1 MGAFNENKLTM
12 ISILTS
18 IIALLLVLLVVWVHL
33 STQEQVQTLQLKVQK
48 MQKSMD
54 YADSLAPEIA
64 QMRNHIHRLE
74 DTLNQPMAPPKVEVS
89 SQVPKIKMISPQTP
103 VQKIEQKVQVAS
115 TIIPKTSH
123 AWLVVIAS
131 FDRLEKAK
139 NAQQRKKIAQLQ
151 SSITTVHLKHGTWF
165 RVVRSGFASKAEAQA
180 FAKRIQNLGFKD
192 AWVQHLP

>member
-1 MGAFNENKLTM
+1 
-12 ISILTS
+12 
-18 IIALLLVLLVVWVHL
+18 LVVWVHL

-74 DTLNQPMAPPKVEVS
+74 DTLNQPMAPQKVEVS

-115 TIIPKTSH
+115 TITQKEPH
-123 AWLVVIAS
+123 AWLVVMAS
-131 FDRLEKAK
+131 FDTLKKANHALK
-139 NAQQRKKIAQLQ
+139 TKKVSDLHH
-151 SSITTVHLKHGTWF
+151 ITIIKVKLKHGTWYRIVKPDF
-165 RVVRSGFASKAEAQA
+165 SNKKSAMD
-180 FAKRIQNLGFKD
+180 FAKQIKHLGFRD
-192 AWVQHLP
+192 AWVQHRI

>member
-12 ISILTS
+12 MSILTS
-18 IIALLLVLLVVWVHL
+18 IIALLLVVWVHL

-64 QMRNHIHRLE
+64 QMRNRIHRLE
-74 DTLNQPMAPPKVEVS
+74 DALNQPMAPPKVEVS

-103 VQKIEQKVQVAS
+103 VQKIEQKIQVAS

-139 NAQQRKKIAQLQ
+139 NAQQRKKMSQLQ

-180 FAKRIQNLGFKD
+180 FAKRIQDLGFKD